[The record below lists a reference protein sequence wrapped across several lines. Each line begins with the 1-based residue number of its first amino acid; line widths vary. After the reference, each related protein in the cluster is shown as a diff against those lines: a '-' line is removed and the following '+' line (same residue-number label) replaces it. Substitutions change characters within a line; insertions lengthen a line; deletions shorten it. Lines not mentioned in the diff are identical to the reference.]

1 VFRLARLAARR
12 GSFAQR
18 RVSFNPAD
26 LLSGSRAGNNWLS
39 QVPCYPLVHAL
50 LWDPKE
56 GLPDKRDPA
65 LSEGYLVVQRAEQD
79 GNTKQEEVSK
89 V

>member
-1 VFRLARLAARR
+1 L
-12 GSFAQR
+12 
-18 RVSFNPAD
+18 RVN
-26 LLSGSRAGNNWLS
+26 RN
-39 QVPCYPLVHAL
+39 
-50 LWDPKE
+50 E

-65 LSEGYLVVQRAEQD
+65 LSGGYLAVQRAEQD